1 MMSDKWEQFNR
12 IWAKGKSNKTVQS
25 LMQKVTLRGLEP
37 TEDNCR
43 DYYMGYVRYYKND
56 ISGQVY
62 HINPRKNKTTMKQ
75 LKRSRNAKNQQRR
88 KGGGR
93 KPHHVGNRYPQKKR
107 KKL

>member
-1 MMSDKWEQFNR
+1 MNDKWEQFNR

-25 LMQKVTLRGLEP
+25 LMQKVTIRGLEP

-62 HINPRKNKTTMKQ
+62 HINPRKNKQIMKQ
-75 LKRSRNAKNQQRR
+75 LKRSRNAKNNQGRN
-88 KGGGR
+88 KGRR
-93 KPHHVGNRYPQKKR
+93 KPHHVGNRHTQKK
-107 KKL
+107 

>member
-1 MMSDKWEQFNR
+1 MNDKWEQFNR

-25 LMQKVTLRGLEP
+25 LMQKVTIRGLEP

-62 HINPRKNKTTMKQ
+62 HINPRKNKQIMKQ
-75 LKRSRNAKNQQRR
+75 LKRSRNAKNNQRGN
-88 KGGGR
+88 KGRR
-93 KPHHVGNRYPQKKR
+93 KPHHVGNRHSQKK
-107 KKL
+107 

>member
-1 MMSDKWEQFNR
+1 MNDKWEQFNK

-25 LMQKVTLRGLEP
+25 LMQKVTIRGLEP

-62 HINPRKNKTTMKQ
+62 HINPRKNKQIMKQ
-75 LKRSRNAKNQQRR
+75 LKRSRNAKNN
-88 KGGGR
+88 KGRSKGRR
-93 KPHHVGNRYPQKKR
+93 KPHHVGNRHPQKK
-107 KKL
+107 